1 MITKELQ
8 NMRPLKGDERL
19 ERDSEYMGADDLVPG
34 IEPVLTI
41 KNLYRG
47 KVTLSRGKEVKNVL
61 TFVEESVQGIPEVRP
76 MIVNSTNRQT
86 LKKLYKQVT
95 ANALEG
101 KKIQLFIEHN
111 VRNPSNGEMTDGI
124 RIRDFI
130 PKDGKAKA
138 APKCSV
144 CGKDIAE
151 MSGLT
156 AEQVAKLTK
165 DKYGKQMCGTCAA
178 KAKAEAEAK
187 AKAQA
192 DAKAAEDAKKAAPD
206 GKAEQSAPEA
216 QTEQEA
222 YQKAIAAETAK
233 KPQDDLA
240 AELMAEAGK

>member
-8 NMRPLKGDERL
+8 NMRPLKGEERL

-61 TFVEESVQGIPEVRP
+61 TFVEETVPGIPEVRP

-101 KKIQLFIEHN
+101 KKIQLYIEHN

-124 RIRDFI
+124 RIRDSV
-130 PKDGKAKA
+130 PKDGKAKS
-138 APKCSV
+138 APKCSA
-144 CGKDIAE
+144 CGKDITGV
-151 MSGLT
+151 SGLT
-156 AEQVAKLTK
+156 PEQVAKMTK
-165 DKYGKQMCGTCAA
+165 DKYGKQMCSDCASKA
-178 KAKAEAEAK
+178 KAKA
-187 AKAQA
+187 
-192 DAKAAEDAKKAAPD
+192 
-206 GKAEQSAPEA
+206 
-216 QTEQEA
+216 EQEA
-222 YQKAIAAETAK
+222 YQKAVAEQNTA
-233 KPQDDLA
+233 PQDDLA
-240 AELMAEAGK
+240 AELMAEAGE